1 MTDIPTPAG
10 LADLLVEL
18 LTGAAGGTEAEW
30 RSAIGDVEKL
40 PTWANV
46 RSNWAVHPTGTA
58 GQLAAIKKA
67 VEVVR
72 AAHPYASDI
81 QSQPR

>member
-1 MTDIPTPAG
+1 MTDIPTPAR

-18 LTGAAGGTEAEW
+18 LTGAAGGTEAGW
-30 RSAIGDVEKL
+30 RDAIGSVEKL

-58 GQLAAIKKA
+58 EEIDAIEKT

-72 AAHPYASDI
+72 GAHPYVVD
-81 QSQPR
+81 

>member
-1 MTDIPTPAG
+1 MTDIPTPTK

-18 LTGAAGGTEAEW
+18 LTGAAGGTETEW
-30 RSAIGDVEKL
+30 RAAIGGVEKL

-46 RSNWAVHPTGTA
+46 RSNWAIHATGTA
-58 GQLAAIKKA
+58 EQLAAIEKT

-72 AAHPYASDI
+72 AAHTYVAL
-81 QSQPR
+81 